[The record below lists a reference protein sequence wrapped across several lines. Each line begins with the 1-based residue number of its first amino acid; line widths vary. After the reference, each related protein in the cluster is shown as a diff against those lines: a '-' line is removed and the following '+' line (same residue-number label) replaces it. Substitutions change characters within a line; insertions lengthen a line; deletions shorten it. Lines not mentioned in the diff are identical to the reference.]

1 MATDPY
7 ADAGA
12 RARQF
17 FGSKAFQDAVSTV
30 RSSAHHDLN
39 TMLPMTLGAP
49 DVMKSAAP
57 AMTRF
62 LEGLFGT
69 TPQGGQAAPA
79 RAAVQAVAKAAP
91 AQQQQAAQGPAGAPS
106 AAPTFN
112 DLLQA
117 YGQAN
122 HGGISLRALDA
133 LAGVA
138 NKGAASAAA
147 GRRLPSITDVAGAQA
162 LDLGNQLFQAQVQQA
177 QASGDKNAYMQ
188 AIQDHQDRL
197 ERLARARAID
207 PTNPYYG
214 GQ

>member
-106 AAPTFN
+106 
-112 DLLQA
+112 
-117 YGQAN
+117 
-122 HGGISLRALDA
+122 
-133 LAGVA
+133 
-138 NKGAASAAA
+138 
-147 GRRLPSITDVAGAQA
+147 
-162 LDLGNQLFQAQVQQA
+162 
-177 QASGDKNAYMQ
+177 DKNAYMQ